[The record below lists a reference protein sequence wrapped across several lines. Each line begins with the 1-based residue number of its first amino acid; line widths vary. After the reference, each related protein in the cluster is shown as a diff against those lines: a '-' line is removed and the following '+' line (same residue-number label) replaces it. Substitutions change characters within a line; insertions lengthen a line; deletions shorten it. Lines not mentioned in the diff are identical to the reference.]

1 MHRIPK
7 PAHAALAGAAALALS
22 VAALAQ
28 APQAQPPAE
37 KAPPAVGLGVGMEE
51 GAGGPTIVTV
61 VPGGTA
67 AALGIRPGDV
77 LLQVGGRAVTGP
89 QVVGEYVQSLKVG
102 DPVSVRVRRDG
113 RNVDLAGNA
122 MARPAGS
129 PQGSAGAPPPPPD
142 RSTPVESNEL
152 RETWNDRVSQG
163 APVGAMPEFEGWSM
177 GAAMPLPRSE
187 HAVAEF
193 QGRIWV
199 LGGYPPGRLPSN
211 LVQIYDPATS
221 RWSLGPRLPQ
231 PIHHMMVAAAGGKL
245 YMIGGELEG
254 ASTGKPEVYVA
265 DTWVHDPAVG
275 GWVKR
280 APMPTPRSGGGKA
293 VVDGKIYVAGGRPP
307 GGSAFEVYDPAT
319 DKWEKLPDLPT
330 QRNHLAMVALGGK
343 IIVAGGRTG
352 PGAMA
357 ERVDAVEIYDPK
369 TRRWTRGAPLPA
381 PRGGITGAVHAG
393 CMFVFGGEGERT
405 HVLGLTPNAYGYD
418 PRSDRWTR
426 LPDLPIAVHGLKGS
440 AVIGGRIY
448 LPGGGIT
455 LGGNSGTNAMQVYRP
470 TMRCE

>member
-1 MHRIPK
+1 VLLGI
-7 PAHAALAGAAALALS
+7 
-22 VAALAQ
+22 
-28 APQAQPPAE
+28 
-37 KAPPAVGLGVGMEE
+37 AVEE
-51 GAGGPTIVTV
+51 GAGGPVIADVI
-61 VPGGTA
+61 PGGTA
-67 AALGIRPGDV
+67 AAIGIRPGDI
-77 LLQVGGRAVTGP
+77 LLQVGGKPVTGGE
-89 QVVGEYVQSLKVG
+89 VVTAYVQSLKVG
-102 DPVSVRVRRDG
+102 DPVSALVKRDG
-113 RNVDLAGNA
+113 RNVELKGRAV
-122 MARPAGS
+122 ARPAGMAAV
-129 PQGSAGAPPPPPD
+129 QGAGGGPPPPD
-142 RSTPVESNEL
+142 RSTPVQAGEL

-163 APVGAMPEFEGWSM
+163 PPISALREFDGWSM
-177 GAAMPLPRSE
+177 GATMPLPRSE

-193 QGRIWV
+193 SGKIWV
-199 LGGYPPGRLPSN
+199 LGGYPPGRLPSD

-231 PIHHMMVAAAGGKL
+231 PIHHTHVAAVGGKIYL
-245 YMIGGELEG
+245 LGGEIEG
-254 ASTGKPEVYVA
+254 ASTGRPEKFVA

-275 GWVKR
+275 GWARR
-280 APMPTPRSGGGKA
+280 APMPTARGGGGKA
-293 VVDGKIYVAGGRPP
+293 VIDGKIYVAGGRPP

-330 QRNHLAMVALGGK
+330 QRNHLAMVALNGK

-369 TRRWTRGAPLPA
+369 TRRWTKGAPLPA
-381 PRGGITGAVHAG
+381 PRGGITGEAHAG

-405 HVLGLTPNAYGYD
+405 HVLGLTPNTYGYD
-418 PRSDRWTR
+418 PRADRWTK

-440 AVIGGRIY
+440 AVIGGRIF

>member
-1 MHRIPK
+1 MIDGSRVFGGFAVLP
-7 PAHAALAGAAALALS
+7 LLGVAAALALS
-22 VAALAQ
+22 AEAVAQ
-28 APQAQPPAE
+28 PQQAQPAAAT
-37 KAPPAVGLGVGMEE
+37 APPPVGLGVGIEDGPE
-51 GAGGPTIVTV
+51 GVIIANV

-67 AALGIRPGDV
+67 AAIGIRPGDI

-89 QVVGEYVQSLKVG
+89 QVVSEYVQSLRAG
-102 DPVSVRVRRDG
+102 DGVSVLVRREG
-113 RNVDLAGNA
+113 RSFELTGKA
-122 MARPAGS
+122 MPRPE
-129 PQGSAGAPPPPPD
+129 APPPPPN
-142 RSTPVESNEL
+142 RSTPVEANEL

-163 APVGAMPEFEGWSM
+163 PPVGATPEFEGWSM

-187 HAVAEF
+187 HSIAEYN
-193 QGRIWV
+193 GKIWV

-221 RWSLGPRLPQ
+221 RWSLGPTLPQ
-231 PIHHMMVAAAGGKL
+231 PIHHTHVAAVGGKI
-245 YMIGGELEG
+245 YMIGGEVDG
-254 ASTGKPEVYVA
+254 ASTGRSERFVA
-265 DTWVHDPAVG
+265 DVWMHDPAVG
-275 GWVKR
+275 GWVQR
-280 APMPTPRSGGGKA
+280 APMPTARSGGGKA
-293 VVDGKIYVAGGRPP
+293 VIDGKIYVAGGRPP

-330 QRNHLAMVALGGK
+330 QRNHLAMVALNGK
-343 IIVAGGRTG
+343 VVVAGGRTG

-357 ERVDAVEIYDPK
+357 ERVDVVEIFDPA
-369 TRRWTRGAPLPA
+369 TRSWTTGAPLPA

-405 HVLGLTPNAYGYD
+405 HVLGLTPTTYGYD
-418 PRSDRWTR
+418 PRLDRWTR

-440 AVIGGRIY
+440 AVIGGRIF